1 MSKLEQ
7 EIAELRGQLRRNHV
21 YLVVALSA
29 IGLSALV
36 SVGLV
41 GFYGWRLGD
50 QMWELQRDVSA
61 VNEDSHARTRAL
73 SLDLARQQ
81 RELTAIRNAATRDL
95 TAIQEAH
102 GKIASIRDPKK
113 ELAALREANQALWSA
128 LATQRANLLD
138 AIEERDPEES
148 SLLIESPETRFR
160 LGETL
165 FEDST
170 VAAGE
175 VRGFIVEDEKVHRA
189 TSLPANPAHLLIELS
204 PARVALGQSYEI
216 EVRLVNRS
224 NRALGAT
231 SLRIDW
237 SFAGKKTGG
246 DVPLD
251 IAHVGANESAV
262 LYSVTGRWTP
272 AHEEGP
278 VILTATLTLKDGER
292 LANTLSWKY

>member
-21 YLVVALSA
+21 YLVVALSV

-61 VNEDSHARTRAL
+61 VNEDSHTRTRAL

-81 RELTAIRNAATRDL
+81 RELTAIRNAATREL

-102 GKIASIRDPKK
+102 RKIASIRDPKR

-148 SLLIESPETRFR
+148 SLLIESPEKRFR

-165 FEDST
+165 FEDPT
-170 VAAGE
+170 VAASE
-175 VRGFIVEDEKVHRA
+175 VRGFIVEDEKVHRVTA
-189 TSLPANPAHLLIELS
+189 LPANPAHLLIELS
-204 PARVALGQSYEI
+204 PARVALGQSYEL

-246 DVPLD
+246 DVTLD

-278 VILTATLTLKDGER
+278 VLLTATLTLD
-292 LANTLSWKY
+292 

>member
-1 MSKLEQ
+1 MSELEQ

-21 YLVVALSA
+21 YLVVALSV

-61 VNEDSHARTRAL
+61 VNEDSHTRTRAL

-102 GKIASIRDPKK
+102 RKIASIRDPKT

-138 AIEERDPEES
+138 ALEERDPEES
-148 SLLIESPETRFR
+148 SLLIESPEKRFR

-165 FEDST
+165 FEDPT
-170 VAAGE
+170 VAASE
-175 VRGFIVEDEKVHRA
+175 VRGFIVEDEKVHRVTA
-189 TSLPANPAHLLIELS
+189 LPANPAHLLIELS
-204 PARVALGQSYEI
+204 PDRVALGQSYEL

-251 IAHVGANESAV
+251 IAHVGANQSAV

-278 VILTATLTLKDGER
+278 VILTATLTLEDGER

>member
-21 YLVVALSA
+21 YLVVALSV

-61 VNEDSHARTRAL
+61 VNEDSHTRTRAL

-81 RELTAIRNAATRDL
+81 RELTAIRKAATREL

-102 GKIASIRDPKK
+102 RKIASIRDPKR

-148 SLLIESPETRFR
+148 SLLIESPEKRFR

-165 FEDST
+165 FEDPT
-170 VAAGE
+170 VAASE
-175 VRGFIVEDEKVHRA
+175 VRGFIVEDEKVHRVTA
-189 TSLPANPAHLLIELS
+189 LPANPAHLLIELS
-204 PARVALGQSYEI
+204 PDRVALGQSYEL

-246 DVPLD
+246 DVTLD

-278 VILTATLTLKDGER
+278 VLLTATLTLEDGER

>member
-21 YLVVALSA
+21 YLVVALSV

-61 VNEDSHARTRAL
+61 VNEDSHTRTRAL

-81 RELTAIRNAATRDL
+81 RELTAIRNAATREL

-102 GKIASIRDPKK
+102 RKIASIRDPKR

-148 SLLIESPETRFR
+148 SLLIESPEKRFR

-165 FEDST
+165 FEDPT
-170 VAAGE
+170 VAASE
-175 VRGFIVEDEKVHRA
+175 VRGFIVEDEKVHRVTA
-189 TSLPANPAHLLIELS
+189 LPANPAHLLIELS
-204 PARVALGQSYEI
+204 PDRFALGQSYEL

-246 DVPLD
+246 DVTLD

-278 VILTATLTLKDGER
+278 VLLTATLTLEDGER

>member
-1 MSKLEQ
+1 LSKLEQ

-21 YLVVALSA
+21 YLVVALSV

-102 GKIASIRDPKK
+102 SKIASIRDPKK
-113 ELAALREANQALWSA
+113 ELTALREANQALWSA

-165 FEDST
+165 FEDPT

-204 PARVALGQSYEI
+204 PDRVALGQSYEL

>member
-1 MSKLEQ
+1 MSELEQ

-21 YLVVALSA
+21 YLVVALSV

-61 VNEDSHARTRAL
+61 VNEDSHTRTRAL

-102 GKIASIRDPKK
+102 RKIASIRDPKT

-138 AIEERDPEES
+138 ALEERDPEES
-148 SLLIESPETRFR
+148 SLLIESPEKRFR

-165 FEDST
+165 FEDPT
-170 VAAGE
+170 VAASE

-204 PARVALGQSYEI
+204 PDRVALGQRYLFTADA
-216 EVRLVNRS
+216 R
-224 NRALGAT
+224 
-231 SLRIDW
+231 
-237 SFAGKKTGG
+237 
-246 DVPLD
+246 
-251 IAHVGANESAV
+251 VGAGQKRPPRLSYSAC
-262 LYSVTGRWTP
+262 S
-272 AHEEGP
+272 GP
-278 VILTATLTLKDGER
+278 GGSR
-292 LANTLSWKY
+292 FANWANGLNGLRASWVD

>member
-21 YLVVALSA
+21 YLVVALSV

-61 VNEDSHARTRAL
+61 VNEDSHTRTRAL

-81 RELTAIRNAATRDL
+81 RELTAIRNAATREL

-102 GKIASIRDPKK
+102 RKIASIRDPKR

-148 SLLIESPETRFR
+148 SLLIESPEKRFR

-165 FEDST
+165 FEDPT
-170 VAAGE
+170 VAASE
-175 VRGFIVEDEKVHRA
+175 VRGFIVEDEKVHRVTA
-189 TSLPANPAHLLIELS
+189 LPANPAHLLIELS
-204 PARVALGQSYEI
+204 PDRVALGQSYEL

-246 DVPLD
+246 DVTLD

-278 VILTATLTLKDGER
+278 VLLTATLTLEDGER

>member
-21 YLVVALSA
+21 YLVVALSV

-50 QMWELQRDVSA
+50 QMWKLQRDVSA
-61 VNEDSHARTRAL
+61 VNEDSHTRTRAL

-81 RELTAIRNAATRDL
+81 RELTAIRTAATRDL

-102 GKIASIRDPKK
+102 RKIASIRDPKN
-113 ELAALREANQALWSA
+113 ELAALREANQALWYK
-128 LATQRANLLD
+128 LATQRADLLD
-138 AIEERDPEES
+138 AIEERDPSES
-148 SLLIESPETRFR
+148 SQLIESPEKRFR

-165 FEDST
+165 FEDPT
-170 VAAGE
+170 VAGGG
-175 VRGFIVEDEKVHRA
+175 VRGFIIEDEKVHRA
-189 TSLPANPAHLLIELS
+189 TALPANPAHLLIELR
-204 PARVALGQSYEI
+204 PDKVALGQSYEL

-224 NRALGAT
+224 NHALDAT
-231 SLRIDW
+231 SLRLDW

-246 DVPLD
+246 AVPLD
-251 IAHVGANESAV
+251 IAHVDARESAV
-262 LYSVTGRWTP
+262 LYSVSGRWTP

-278 VILTATLTLKDGER
+278 VILTVTLTLKDGER
-292 LANTLSWKY
+292 LANSLSWRY

>member
-1 MSKLEQ
+1 MSELEQ

-21 YLVVALSA
+21 YLVVALSV

-61 VNEDSHARTRAL
+61 VNEDSHTRTRAL

-102 GKIASIRDPKK
+102 RKIASIRDPKT

-138 AIEERDPEES
+138 ALEERDPEES
-148 SLLIESPETRFR
+148 SLLIESPEKRFR

-165 FEDST
+165 FEDPT
-170 VAAGE
+170 VAASE

-204 PARVALGQSYEI
+204 PDRVALGQSYEL

-251 IAHVGANESAV
+251 IAHVGANQSAV

-278 VILTATLTLKDGER
+278 VILTATLTLEDGER

>member
-1 MSKLEQ
+1 MGKLEQ

-21 YLVVALSA
+21 YLVIALSV

-41 GFYGWRLGD
+41 GFYVWRLGD
-50 QMWELQRDVSA
+50 QIWEMQRDVSV
-61 VNEDSHARTRAL
+61 VNEDSHTRTRAL

-102 GKIASIRDPKK
+102 RKIASIRDPKK
-113 ELAALREANQALWSA
+113 ELAALSEANQALWSA
-128 LATQRANLLD
+128 LATQRASLLD
-138 AIEERDPEES
+138 AIEERDPAES
-148 SLLIESPETRFR
+148 SLLIESPEKRFR

-189 TSLPANPAHLLIELS
+189 TALPANPAHLLIELS
-204 PARVALGQSYEI
+204 PDRVALGQSYEL

-272 AHEEGP
+272 AHEKGP
-278 VILTATLTLKDGER
+278 VILTATLTLEDGER
-292 LANTLSWKY
+292 LANSLSWRY

>member
-1 MSKLEQ
+1 MSELEQ

-21 YLVVALSA
+21 YLVVALSV

-61 VNEDSHARTRAL
+61 VNEDSHTRTRAL

-102 GKIASIRDPKK
+102 RKIASIRDPKT

-138 AIEERDPEES
+138 ALEERDPEES
-148 SLLIESPETRFR
+148 SLLIESSEKRFR
-160 LGETL
+160 LCETL
-165 FEDST
+165 FEDPT
-170 VAAGE
+170 VAASE

-204 PARVALGQSYEI
+204 PDRVALGQSYEL

-251 IAHVGANESAV
+251 IAHVGANQSAV

-278 VILTATLTLKDGER
+278 VILTATLTLEDGER

>member
-7 EIAELRGQLRRNHV
+7 EIAELRAQLRRNHV

-41 GFYGWRLGD
+41 GYYGWRLGD
-50 QMWELQRDVSA
+50 QMRELQRDVSA
-61 VNEDSHARTRAL
+61 VNEDSHMRTRAL

-81 RELTAIRNAATRDL
+81 RELTAIRNAATQDL
-95 TAIQEAH
+95 LAIQEAH
-102 GKIASIRDPKK
+102 RKIASIRDPKK
-113 ELAALREANQALWSA
+113 ELAALREANQALWSQ
-128 LATQRANLLD
+128 LATQRADLLD
-138 AIEERDPEES
+138 AIEERDPSES
-148 SLLIESPETRFR
+148 TQLIESPERRFR
-160 LGETL
+160 LSETA
-165 FEDST
+165 FEDPT

-175 VRGFIVEDEKVHRA
+175 VRGFVVEDEKVHRA
-189 TSLPANPAHLLIELS
+189 TALPANPAHLLIELS
-204 PARVALGQSYEI
+204 PDKVALGQSYEL

-224 NRALGAT
+224 NHALDAM
-231 SLRIDW
+231 SLRLDW

-246 DVPLD
+246 NVPLD
-251 IAHVGANESAV
+251 TARVGARESAV

-278 VILTATLTLKDGER
+278 VILTATLTLQDGER
-292 LANTLSWKY
+292 LVPCIRKR

>member
-1 MSKLEQ
+1 MSELEQ

-21 YLVVALSA
+21 YLVVALSV

-61 VNEDSHARTRAL
+61 VNEDSHTRTRAL

-81 RELTAIRNAATRDL
+81 RELTAIRNAATREL

-102 GKIASIRDPKK
+102 RKIASIRDPKR

-148 SLLIESPETRFR
+148 SLLIESPEKRFR

-165 FEDST
+165 FEDPT
-170 VAAGE
+170 VAASE
-175 VRGFIVEDEKVHRA
+175 VRGFIVEDEKVHRVTA
-189 TSLPANPAHLLIELS
+189 LPANPAHLLIELS
-204 PARVALGQSYEI
+204 PDRVALGQSYEL

-246 DVPLD
+246 DVTLD

-278 VILTATLTLKDGER
+278 VLLTATLTLEDGER

>member
-21 YLVVALSA
+21 YLVVALSV

-50 QMWELQRDVSA
+50 QMWKLQRDVSA
-61 VNEDSHARTRAL
+61 VNEDSHTRTRAL

-81 RELTAIRNAATRDL
+81 RELTAIRTAATRDL

-102 GKIASIRDPKK
+102 RKIASIRDPKN
-113 ELAALREANQALWSA
+113 ELTALREANQALWYE
-128 LATQRANLLD
+128 LATQRADLLV
-138 AIEERDPEES
+138 AIEERDPSES
-148 SLLIESPETRFR
+148 SQLIESPEKRFQ

-165 FEDST
+165 FADPT
-170 VAAGE
+170 VAEGE
-175 VRGFIVEDEKVHRA
+175 VRGFIIKDEKVHRA
-189 TSLPANPAHLLIELS
+189 TALPANPAHLLIELR
-204 PARVALGQSYEI
+204 PDKVALGQSYEL

-224 NRALGAT
+224 NHALDAT
-231 SLRIDW
+231 SLRLDW

-251 IAHVGANESAV
+251 IAHVDARESAV
-262 LYSVTGRWTP
+262 LYSVSGRWTP

-278 VILTATLTLKDGER
+278 VILTVTLTLKDGER
-292 LANTLSWKY
+292 LANSLSWRY

>member
-1 MSKLEQ
+1 MSELEQ

-21 YLVVALSA
+21 YLVVALSV

-61 VNEDSHARTRAL
+61 VNEDSHTRTRAL

-81 RELTAIRNAATRDL
+81 RELTAIRNAATREL

-102 GKIASIRDPKK
+102 RKIASIRDPKR

-138 AIEERDPEES
+138 ALEERDPEES
-148 SLLIESPETRFR
+148 SLLIESPEKRFR

-165 FEDST
+165 FEDPT
-170 VAAGE
+170 VAASE

-204 PARVALGQSYEI
+204 PDRVALGQSYEL

-251 IAHVGANESAV
+251 IAHVGANQSAV

-278 VILTATLTLKDGER
+278 VILTATLTLEDGER